1 LFVPQPRRRGRGVV
15 PVTCETGLLSC
26 GLTDA
31 GRVYFAASCCQA
43 ERDFHSQVMEDIEAA
58 GEDL

>member
-1 LFVPQPRRRGRGVV
+1 VAEGPHCYWNDAVFL
-15 PVTCETGLLSC
+15 TMGLLNC